1 MSHGP
6 SELRNGGRQPIQ
18 SSPSTMRT
26 IHTLSLALALSA
38 VPCASLLADDHLL
51 DPSFGSGGQRTVPFD
66 LGGGNSDR
74 AVRVL
79 RRDDGRLVLVGTA
92 TSASGLRVAVAQLTE
107 SGNLDATFGT
117 GGRANFD
124 ACMSEVTDAALT
136 ADGKILVLGNTT
148 ACGTSGTPD
157 GRLMRLTSSGALDTS
172 FVGGGIR
179 NVTFSDVDEAHE
191 RAFALVIRTNGEI
204 LVGGSVD
211 QDGPGTVSRESPA
224 FRQLS
229 SEGVAMARVLGII
242 TNYSGRIVGGVR
254 NPDDGATWLVDYD
267 ANLSATSARL
277 WRLTATLVSDTSFG
291 TFGLKDIQSAGP
303 EIGCGTGFDHRAT
316 ALVRMQD
323 RFKVFGWVNVSGTLR
338 SWYANVNDAP
348 GGTGIRIRCLTDVLP
363 GDVSILA
370 AAPPRAGDDDVAL
383 AAVCGVFQQC
393 VLRVRV
399 LPNPG
404 GDFFELDPAF
414 NGGLPVV
421 LTYAAAPSNTPA
433 GGGLSVLRQ
442 PNGRT
447 VVAGWRRWNTMGDDD
462 FAVSRLG
469 GAGPLLVDGFESSP

>member
-1 MSHGP
+1 
-6 SELRNGGRQPIQ
+6 
-18 SSPSTMRT
+18 MRT

-66 LGGGNSDR
+66 LGGGNGDR

-79 RRDDGRLVLVGTA
+79 RRNDGRLVLVGTA
-92 TSASGLRVAVAQLTE
+92 TSPAGLRVAVAQLTE
-107 SGNLDATFGT
+107 SGNLDATFGS
-117 GGRANFD
+117 GGRVDHD

-136 ADGKILVLGNTT
+136 SDGKILVLGNTT
-148 ACGTSGTPD
+148 ACGTGGSPD
-157 GRLMRLTSSGALDTS
+157 GRLMRLTSTGAIDTD
-172 FVGGGIR
+172 FFGGGIR
-179 NVTFSDVDEAHE
+179 NITFSTVTAAHE
-191 RAFALVIRTNGEI
+191 RALALVVRANGEI
-204 LVGGSVD
+204 LAGGSVD
-211 QDGPGTVSRESPA
+211 QDGAGTTFTESPGFLRMA
-224 FRQLS
+224 AD
-229 SEGVAMARVLGII
+229 GAAMSQVLGV
-242 TNYSGRIVGGVR
+242 TSTVPGRIVGGVR
-254 NPDDGATWLVDYD
+254 NPDNGATWVIDYD

-303 EIGCGTGFDHRAT
+303 ETGCGTGLDHRVT
-316 ALVRMQD
+316 SVVRMQD

-363 GDVSILA
+363 GDVSVLA

-383 AAVCGVFQQC
+383 AAICGVFQQC

-469 GAGPLLVDGFESSP
+469 RDPLLSDGFEASP

>member
-1 MSHGP
+1 
-6 SELRNGGRQPIQ
+6 
-18 SSPSTMRT
+18 MRYT
-26 IHTLSLALALSA
+26 VAILCSLALLAA
-38 VPCASLLADDHLL
+38 TDPACAQDHVL
-51 DPSFGSGGQRTVPFD
+51 DPGFGVGGQRTVPFD
-66 LGGGNSDR
+66 LGGVDSDR
-74 AVRVL
+74 AMRVL

-107 SGNLDATFGT
+107 SGSLDASFGT

-136 ADGKILVLGNTT
+136 ADGKILVLGNTI
-148 ACGTSGTPD
+148 ACGTNGTPD

-179 NVTFSDVDEAHE
+179 NVTLSDVEEAHE
-191 RAFALVIRTNGEI
+191 RAFALVVRANGEI

-211 QDGPGTVSRESPA
+211 QDGPGTVNRESPA

-242 TNYSGRIVGGVR
+242 TSFSGRIVGGVR
-254 NPDDGATWLVDYD
+254 NPDGGATWLVDYD
-267 ANLSATSARL
+267 ASLNATSARL

-291 TFGLKDIQSAGP
+291 TFGVKDIESAGP
-303 EIGCGTGFDHRAT
+303 ETGCGTGFDHRAT

-323 RFKVFGWVNVSGTLR
+323 RFKIFGWVNVSGTLR

-348 GGTGIRIRCLTDVLP
+348 GGTGLRIRCLTDVLP
-363 GDVSILA
+363 GDVSVQA

-399 LPNPG
+399 VPSAG

-414 NGGLPVV
+414 NSGLPVV
-421 LTYAAAPSNTPA
+421 LSYTAAPGNAPA
-433 GGGLSVLRQ
+433 GGGLGILRQ
-442 PNGRT
+442 PNGGT
-447 VVAGWRRWNTMGDDD
+447 VVTGWRRWNTSGDDD

-469 GAGPLLVDGFESSP
+469 GGGPLLVDSFEATP

>member
-1 MSHGP
+1 
-6 SELRNGGRQPIQ
+6 
-18 SSPSTMRT
+18 MRT
-26 IHTLSLALALSA
+26 VQTLGLVLALSA
-38 VPCASLLADDHLL
+38 MPCATVIADDHLL

-66 LGGGNSDR
+66 LGGVNSDR

-117 GGRANFD
+117 GGRVDHD

-136 ADGKILVLGNTT
+136 SDGKILVLGNTT
-148 ACGTSGTPD
+148 ACGTGGSPD
-157 GRLMRLTSSGALDTS
+157 GRLMRLTSTGALDSTFS
-172 FVGGGIR
+172 GGGVR
-179 NVTFSDVDEAHE
+179 NITFTTVTLAHE
-191 RAFALVIRTNGEI
+191 RAFALVVRANGEI
-204 LVGGSVD
+204 LVGGGVD
-211 QDGPGTVSRESPA
+211 EDGAGTVFVEKPA
-224 FRQLS
+224 VRRLNDSGVDLAILPGISSSVAGRITAGSVLS
-229 SEGVAMARVLGII
+229 DGGAVWVIGYDAALAAV
-242 TNYSGRIVGGVR
+242 SGRYWR
-254 NPDDGATWLVDYD
+254 MTSTL
-267 ANLSATSARL
+267 AN
-277 WRLTATLVSDTSFG
+277 DTSFG
-291 TFGLKDIQSAGP
+291 TAGTKAIQSGGP
-303 EIGCGTGFDHRAT
+303 ETGCSTTWTHRPTTIVPMQGT
-316 ALVRMQD
+316 
-323 RFKVFGWVNVSGTLR
+323 FKAFGWATDGSALR
-338 SWYANVNDAP
+338 SWYATVNDAP
-348 GGTGIRIRCLTDVLP
+348 GGPGLRVRCLTDVLP
-363 GDVSILA
+363 GDISVQA

-404 GDFFELDPAF
+404 GDFFELDPTF

-469 GAGPLLVDGFESSP
+469 RDPLLSDGFESSP